1 MNISSRHYP
10 SFCNTT
16 NFTQTSPA
24 HCLCS
29 PDVREPAS
37 PCARD
42 DDVMA
47 NTDTSTVPFYPWDNP
62 HSLISRDTLI
72 ILEEAVTCGLNPLL
86 LAVGLPSNVLNCLV
100 FQRQGLG
107 DRMNVSLFSLALV
120 DLFCVVFWFLLGSFC
135 LVGHALPSRPYFV
148 GMWKWGI
155 RKYARGQSLC
165 LSLSLSLSLS
175 LCLCLCLCLSLSLSH
190 TQSTTS
196 FFTSYLACFWRPE

>member
-135 LVGHALPSRPYFV
+135 LVGHALPSTPYIM
-148 GMWKWGI
+148 GLWKWTV
-155 RKYARGQSLC
+155 RKYIRGGFVLC
-165 LSLSLSLSLS
+165 VYGVYLCVCVSLSLLALVSFSL
-175 LCLCLCLCLSLSLSH
+175 
-190 TQSTTS
+190 
-196 FFTSYLACFWRPE
+196 

>member
-1 MNISSRHYP
+1 MFFPSQKGGNNNEKVLSISVQLQSIMNISSSHYP

-16 NFTQTSPA
+16 NITQTSPA

-47 NTDTSTVPFYPWDNP
+47 NTATAPFYPWDNP

-72 ILEEAVTCGLNPLL
+72 TLEKAVTCGLNPLL

-135 LVGHALPSRPYFV
+135 LVGHALPSAPYV
-148 GMWKWGI
+148 MGWWKWTV
-155 RKYARGQSLC
+155 RKYIRGGFVLC
-165 LSLSLSLSLS
+165 VYVAY
-175 LCLCLCLCLSLSLSH
+175 LCV
-190 TQSTTS
+190 
-196 FFTSYLACFWRPE
+196 